1 MEGQD
6 DEYGYDIYGY
16 GEDSEN
22 EQDDYLDY
30 GSDEEY
36 KQEATYTESKNLS
49 YQGLGQ
55 DFGVDET
62 GKRLLNSN
70 PDQIFVNKLIETA
83 KELDNINKKI
93 RQADKELFK
102 FTNSLDSFI
111 KNFSSTDSNY
121 NTSFVKMSEVVDSYI
136 KNPLIK
142 KQQLNYVCF
151 LIAVAMRTNKASLV
165 KLKNLCQNSKY
176 GTNETLFKID
186 NISVKSIDIYR
197 YYRFISDQ
205 TNRT

>member
-1 MEGQD
+1 MEDQD
-6 DEYGYDIYGY
+6 DYGYDMYGY

-22 EQDDYLDY
+22 EQDDYLGY
-30 GSDEEY
+30 ESEEEY

-49 YQGLGQ
+49 YQGLAQ

-62 GKRLLNSN
+62 GKRLLNNN
-70 PDQIFVNKLIETA
+70 PDQIFVNKLIEIA
-83 KELDNINKKI
+83 KELDNINKKFA
-93 RQADKELFK
+93 QSNKDLFK
-102 FTNSLDSFI
+102 FTNSLDFFI

-121 NTSFVKMSEVVDSYI
+121 NTSFIKMNDIVDLYI
-136 KNPLIK
+136 KNPFIK

-151 LIAVAMRTNKASLV
+151 LIAVAMKSNKTSLN
-165 KLKNLCQNSKY
+165 KFKTLCKSGKY

-197 YYRFISDQ
+197 YYRFIDEQ
-205 TNRT
+205 TKYK